1 MKNTKAKIYTN
12 LVIIFNDKKR
22 VVYSFISNNDG
33 TRGFRFN
40 VLGLKGFARFRKG
53 WKKHQ
58 PVNKTNWINSYKQF
72 HFSFI
77 TLAFEKRSNPVKLS
91 RTFAKAR

>member
-1 MKNTKAKIYTN
+1 MKNTNAKIIAN
-12 LVIIFNDKKR
+12 FILILNGSKK
-22 VVYSFISNNDG
+22 VVYSIITNNDG

-53 WKKHQ
+53 WKKAS
-58 PVNKTNWINSYKQF
+58 PVNAVNNSYRQF

-77 TLAFEKRSNPVKLS
+77 TIAFEKRSNPVKLS
-91 RTFAKAR
+91 KTFAKART